1 MDIISNAANQ
11 AAKIVT
17 GAGQEHKEPI
27 SGVTGNVSKGEP
39 YDAGN
44 MALSDQR
51 LVANE
56 MHQTNQIHQSTP
68 GSQAQDKDGKDHPLM
83 AEHIVQD
90 KEANNNVNN
99 NDNGNFNGTNN
110 DAHVVDS
117 KTMYIYSKSAE
128 QGRETKQEL
137 EPNDGPGVMGDGPR
151 PLQTVAKEHGG
162 DAGNVNVDS
171 KATPPGTNESPG
183 KYGTDVNNES
193 ASSKGT
199 GEQYVKTTGFA
210 ADGGNF
216 DATQPGAGR
225 EAYRLMEEKGMSTSS
240 TNSHQG
246 GDDDKDKPSL
256 GERIKH
262 KLHKH

>member
-11 AAKIVT
+11 TAKIVMGT
-17 GAGQEHKEPI
+17 GDEHREPI
-27 SGVTGNVSKGEP
+27 SGATGNVSKGEP

-44 MALSDQR
+44 MSLSDQNLIAR
-51 LVANE
+51 D
-56 MHQTNQIHQSTP
+56 MPQTNQTQQSTP
-68 GSQAQDKDGKDHPLM
+68 RTLSQDKDDRHDSLM
-83 AEHIVQD
+83 AGHMARD
-90 KEANNNVNN
+90 KEANNNSRS
-99 NDNGNFNGTNN
+99 NDNDT
-110 DAHVVDS
+110 HVDDS
-117 KTMYIYSKSAE
+117 KTMYTHGKDSVE
-128 QGRETKQEL
+128 RGRETKEEV
-137 EPNDGPGVMGDGPR
+137 EPDGGPGVMGDGPR

-162 DAGNVNVDS
+162 DAGNIKADS
-171 KATPPGTNESPG
+171 KAAPS
-183 KYGTDVNNES
+183 DNNEMAGKNETDAEEKS

-225 EAYRLMEEKGMSTSS
+225 EADRLMEEKGMGSSTS
-240 TNSHQG
+240 HQEG
-246 GDDDKDKPSL
+246 EDDKDKPSL